1 MTDPMPRRRSTT
13 AASEGVSSV
22 MPRPAPRSAHGRP
35 RGGGGSGGAGRVS
48 RVGRG
53 VRDPQSFDHLPARY
67 DRYAELVGNE
77 LRAWLFLHLSQCAG
91 AGRALD
97 AGCGTG
103 AHTGMLADRFNEVQ
117 AVDLSEP
124 MIDYARTHRAWGN
137 VRYEV
142 RDLLSVTVGTDG
154 LFDAVVCAYTLHHL
168 PDLTAALWHLRSL
181 LRPGGTVLLV
191 DVVDDRRP
199 VPRSWLRTQAWRGFR
214 DDLTRR
220 RRTPA
225 EAVELLRLSL
235 DPDWLD
241 HQSTDRLTPPAEW
254 DALALSVFPDAAIAT
269 LDRAHAVSWRAPDSD
284 SGHRNPG
291 HTDLGHIDLVGGAR

>member
-1 MTDPMPRRRSTT
+1 MTTPMPPRRST
-13 AASEGVSSV
+13 AAAAEGVPSV

-35 RGGGGSGGAGRVS
+35 RGAGGAGRA
-48 RVGRG
+48 GRAGAG

-67 DRYAELVGNE
+67 DRYAELVGAE
-77 LRAWLFLHLSQCAG
+77 LRGWLFLHLSQSAG

-103 AHTGMLADRFNEVQ
+103 AHTGLLADRFNEVQ
-117 AVDLSEP
+117 AVDLSAP
-124 MIDYARTHRAWGN
+124 MIDYARTRRPRGN
-137 VRYEV
+137 VQYQV
-142 RDLLSVTVGTDG
+142 RDLLSVTVATDG
-154 LFDAVVCAYTLHHL
+154 PFDAVVCAYTLHHL

-199 VPRSWLRTQAWRGFR
+199 VPRSWLRTQAWRAFR

-241 HQSTDRLTPPAEW
+241 HQATDRLTAPAQW
-254 DALALSVFPDAAIAT
+254 DALTRSVFPDASIAT
-269 LDRAHAVSWRAPDSD
+269 LDRAHALSWRAPDHD
-284 SGHRNPG
+284 HGPGNPSGAAVRN
-291 HTDLGHIDLVGGAR
+291 AR